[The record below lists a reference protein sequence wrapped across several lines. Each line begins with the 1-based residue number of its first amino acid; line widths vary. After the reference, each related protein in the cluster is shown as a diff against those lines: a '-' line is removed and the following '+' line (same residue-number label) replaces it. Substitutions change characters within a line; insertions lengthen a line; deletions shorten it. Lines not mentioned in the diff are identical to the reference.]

1 MPPSATKRVYFST
14 FLMSSGAMTCFG
26 QKKVSESEI
35 WHFRREKPGVRAHP
49 PCFHPPLGA
58 ARVARVKAE
67 PPTAWAPGCCAGAG
81 LRGRPLAAA
90 QREQDAVRTAP
101 SPGTRPGLRSRSV
114 PYFSPT
120 NPPTV
125 SLFSCTS
132 GGNTSRF
139 RKIESGMHLPN
150 HKIILK
156 DLRHLLMKRKK
167 KKQLK

>member
-1 MPPSATKRVYFST
+1 MPPSATKRVYFSP

-26 QKKVSESEI
+26 QKKVSGSEI

-90 QREQDAVRTAP
+90 PRAGRGPALPRALGHARAFVPAASLTLARLIRPRSLSSAAHRVAILPDSEKSRVECICQT
-101 SPGTRPGLRSRSV
+101 TR
-114 PYFSPT
+114 
-120 NPPTV
+120 
-125 SLFSCTS
+125 LF
-132 GGNTSRF
+132 
-139 RKIESGMHLPN
+139 
-150 HKIILK
+150 
-156 DLRHLLMKRKK
+156 
-167 KKQLK
+167 

>member
-1 MPPSATKRVYFST
+1 MPPSATKRVYFSP
-14 FLMSSGAMTCFG
+14 FLMSSGDVTCFG

-58 ARVARVKAE
+58 ARVARVKTE

-125 SLFSCTS
+125 SLFSCAS

-156 DLRHLLMKRKK
+156 DLRHSLMK